1 MIIVENVNI
10 NVDSSNQFG
19 RRFKALQQVASKMLE
34 KFYSCGDHFITSY
47 LHPLFGAN
55 NDSEMFSQMVWISFF
70 YTLSVAVSM
79 ALFPAPYGK
88 FCKLEKYILGIIK
101 VTYFH

>member
-1 MIIVENVNI
+1 MWQRSKRDNRLKCKHQRHFFKPVLLD
-10 NVDSSNQFG
+10 DS
-19 RRFKALQQVASKMLE
+19 KLCKQVAAKMLE
-34 KFYSCGDHFITSY
+34 KLNSCGDDFTTSY

-88 FCKLEKYILGIIK
+88 FSNL
-101 VTYFH
+101 F

>member
-1 MIIVENVNI
+1 M
-10 NVDSSNQFG
+10 
-19 RRFKALQQVASKMLE
+19 LQKLN
-34 KFYSCGDHFITSY
+34 SCGDQLITSY

-70 YTLSVAVSM
+70 YTLSVAFSM

-88 FCKLEKYILGIIK
+88 YSNLKKYVLSIIK
-101 VTYFH
+101 VTYFSSKDDTAAQSMASFFLQKLLG